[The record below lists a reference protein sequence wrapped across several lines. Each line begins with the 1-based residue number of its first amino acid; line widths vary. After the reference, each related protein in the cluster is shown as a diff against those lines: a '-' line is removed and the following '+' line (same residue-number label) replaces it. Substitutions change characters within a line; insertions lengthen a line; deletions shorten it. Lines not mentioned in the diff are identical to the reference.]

1 MGLNFYKQLL
11 FLYRNAALPFKIS
24 MPFILMFLGFWVTST
39 AVVGVYFSNKL
50 EQNQREQ
57 SRELAALVEREI
69 EQELNSLRRVA
80 RLLSIEIPIAQG
92 TLAQDTNQL
101 QQAILPLVG
110 ILDTNIIKIINV
122 SNQPLFTV
130 QSGILNDVEL
140 QGQEIYDLLLTGS
153 DIATIVST
161 YDIDSPDVGPPI
173 LIGTAPVKSQQGI
186 VGGVLLGTALNDD
199 LLTQLN
205 RAIKEQIVVLS
216 EGVVVA
222 STFQAAASPAETVEL
237 SGPETYIA
245 IRDEEFLAQPVY
257 LEGLGDQQFEL
268 VLLISQQSL
277 LQTQRAIWV
286 FVALVASFGSAITTI
301 LGYWIARIVVKPI
314 QDITLV
320 AQRVAGESRFDL
332 RATTNTQ
339 DEINILA
346 LSLNQLIE
354 WVGQYTYDLEE
365 ATLNLETRVEERTR
379 ELSDALQKLKDTQA
393 QLIQTEKMSSLGQMI
408 AGIAHEINNPIGFIQ
423 GNIEPLN
430 EYFQDLFELIETYQ
444 AEYPQPTA
452 AVSKK
457 QQEIDLD
464 FLIKDL
470 NKLLGS
476 MNVGTERVH
485 EIVKSLRNFSRLD
498 EATVKD
504 VNIHDGLNST
514 LLILNHRIKHQVT
527 VVKDYG
533 DLPLVRCFPAQL
545 NQVFTNIIANA
556 LDAMLDEKHDDVSDN
571 AAGRKHLTIVTRA
584 IAKKQVQIV
593 ICDSG
598 PGIPPD
604 VCTKIFDPF
613 FTTKPVG
620 KGTGLGLGICFKI
633 IQQHQGQI
641 DVSSKVGQGTEFIIT
656 LPTDVLPADPA
667 MDFST
672 VVE

>member
-11 FLYRNAALPFKIS
+11 FQYRNAALPLKIS
-24 MPFILMFLGFWVTST
+24 IPFIMMFLGFWVTST
-39 AVVGVYFSNKL
+39 AVVGIFVSNKL
-50 EQNQREQ
+50 EQNQQEQ

-69 EQELNSLRRVA
+69 DQELNALRRVA
-80 RLLSIEIPIAQG
+80 RLLSIEIPIVQG
-92 TLAQDTNQL
+92 ALAQDQNRL
-101 QQAILPLVG
+101 RQAILPLVG
-110 ILDTNIIKIINV
+110 ILDTNVINIINN
-122 SNQPLFTV
+122 NQQSLFTV
-130 QSGILNDVEL
+130 QNAVLNNVEL
-140 QGQEIYDLLLTGS
+140 QGPEIYNLVLTGS
-153 DIATIVST
+153 DIATIVGTS
-161 YDIDSPDVGPPI
+161 DSGPPV
-173 LIGTAPVKSQQGI
+173 LIGTAPIKSGQGI
-186 VGGVLLGTALNDD
+186 VGGILLGTALDND
-199 LLTQLN
+199 LLTQIN
-205 RAIKEQIVVLS
+205 RAIKEQIIVLS
-216 EGVVVA
+216 EGVIIA
-222 STFQAAASPAETVEL
+222 STFPAETSPLETLEL
-237 SGPETYIA
+237 SGPNKLIA
-245 IRDEEFLAQPVY
+245 IGDEEFLAQPVY
-257 LEGLGDQQFEL
+257 LKGLGDQQFEL
-268 VLLISQQSL
+268 VLLISQRSL
-277 LQTQRAIWV
+277 LRTQRAIWV
-286 FVALVASFGSAITTI
+286 FVALVASLGSVITTT

-365 ATLNLETRVEERTR
+365 ATLNLETRVEERTQ
-379 ELSDALQKLKDTQA
+379 ELSDALKKLKDTQA

-430 EYFQDLFELIETYQ
+430 EYFQDLLELIETYQ
-444 AEYPQPTA
+444 TEYPQPTSI
-452 AVSKK
+452 VSQK
-457 QQEIDLD
+457 QREIDLD

-556 LDAMLDEKHDDVSDN
+556 LDAMLDSKPDGANVSE
-571 AAGRKHLTIVTRA
+571 RKHLTIVTRA
-584 IAKKQVQIV
+584 ISKKQIQIV

-598 PGIPPD
+598 PGIPPE
-604 VCTKIFDPF
+604 VRTKIFDPF

-633 IQQHQGQI
+633 IQQHQGNI
-641 DVSSKVGQGTEFIIT
+641 EVSSKMGQGTEFIIT
-656 LPTDVLPADPA
+656 LPTDVLPADPVI
-667 MDFST
+667 DFAAFVS
-672 VVE
+672 EG